1 MNLTWKLVLLL
12 LLAPVISHAAGFA
25 LYDISA
31 AGQAMAHAIICRV
44 DDPSAVWYNPAALAG
59 LEGTQLAIN
68 STWMH
73 TEAGFTPA
81 GSDFTIQ
88 AVHQNL
94 FPSNFFLS
102 HQFSD
107 GLTLGFGAY
116 TPFAFRTE
124 WPAGSLAASISRKAE
139 LRTLYLTPSVGFQ
152 LSPNVSVGGGFD
164 LVYGS
169 TTLEREALPF
179 SQPISLHINADTTNV
194 GFNLGALIDTNSNFK
209 LAATYKSKVDLDM
222 DGDGQVA
229 IFRYASLSRSA
240 HVTIPL
246 PAQFMMGAS
255 TSYDRM
261 VFEGDFVWTG
271 WSRFSALGIDFN
283 SHFAPDITL
292 LREWESRW
300 SFRFGT
306 EYRWTDELAL
316 RGGYSYDRSPV
327 PLLSLDPFLPD
338 AQRQGLSAGFGWD
351 DPKWGFDFGYTHLFF
366 KDQPAPVDSFSGPE
380 AAGVYDNSHDLLS
393 AGFTY
398 RW

>member
-1 MNLTWKLVLLL
+1 MKLTSKFALLL
-12 LLAPVISHAAGFA
+12 LLAPLVCHAAGYA

-31 AGQAMAHAIICRV
+31 AGQAMAQAIICRV
-44 DDPSAVWYNPAALAG
+44 DDPSAVWYNPAALSG
-59 LEGTQLAIN
+59 LEGTQLAVN

-73 TEAGFTPA
+73 TDAHFTPA
-81 GSDFTIQ
+81 GLDFTIH
-88 AVHQNL
+88 AVPQNL

-107 GLTLGFGAY
+107 GLTMGFGVY
-116 TPFAFRTE
+116 SPFAFRTE
-124 WPAGSLAASISRKAE
+124 WPSGSVAASINRKAE
-139 LRTLYLTPSVGFQ
+139 LRTLFVSPSIGMR

-164 LVYGS
+164 LVYGDS
-169 TTLEREALPF
+169 SFERESYRF
-179 SQPISLHINADTTNV
+179 GQPVTSTINTNATNV
-194 GFNLGALIDTNSNFK
+194 GFNLGALIDTNSDFK

-222 DGDGQVA
+222 DGDH
-229 IFRYASLSRSA
+229 A
-240 HVTIPL
+240 HVSIPL

-271 WSRFSALGIDFN
+271 WSRFNAFGIDYN
-283 SHFAPDITL
+283 SHLTPDFVV

-300 SFRFGT
+300 SFRFGA
-306 EYRWTDELAL
+306 EYRWSDELAF
-316 RGGYSYDRSPV
+316 RGGYSYDRSPE
-327 PLLSLDPFLPD
+327 PLRSLDPILPD
-338 AQRQGLSAGFGWD
+338 AQRQGLSAGFGWR

-366 KDQPAPVDSFSGPE
+366 KEESSPIDNFYGPD
-380 AAGVYDNSHDLLS
+380 AAGVYSNSHDLLS

>member
-1 MNLTWKLVLLL
+1 MKLTWKLALVL
-12 LLAPVISHAAGFA
+12 LLAPMICHAAGFA

-31 AGQAMAHAIICRV
+31 AGQAMAHAYICRV

-59 LEGTQLAIN
+59 LEGTQLAVN

-73 TEAGFTPA
+73 TDARFTPT

-88 AVHQNL
+88 AVPQNL

-102 HQFSD
+102 HQFND
-107 GLTLGFGAY
+107 GLTLGFGVY

-124 WPAGSLAASISRKAE
+124 WPSGSAAASISRKAE

-164 LVYGS
+164 FVYAD
-169 TTLEREALPF
+169 TTLENESYLFGQLVSSR
-179 SQPISLHINADTTNV
+179 INADTTNV
-194 GFNLGALIDTNSNFK
+194 GFNLGVLIDTNSNLK

-222 DGDGQVA
+222 DGDGRIA
-229 IFRYASLSRSA
+229 AFPSLSLSRSA
-240 HVTIPL
+240 QVSLPL
-246 PAQFMMGAS
+246 PAQFMVGAS
-255 TSYDRM
+255 TSYDRF

-271 WSRFSALGIDFN
+271 WSRFQALGIDYH
-283 SHFAPDITL
+283 SHLVPDSTL

-300 SFRFGT
+300 SFRLGT
-306 EYRWTDELAL
+306 EYRWSDELAL
-316 RGGYSYDRSPV
+316 RGGYSYDRSPE
-327 PLLSLDPFLPD
+327 PLRSLDPILPD
-338 AQRQGLSAGFGWD
+338 GQRQGLSAGFGWG

-366 KDQPAPVDSFSGPE
+366 KNESSPVDSFAGPD
-380 AAGVYDNSHDLLS
+380 AAGDYSNSHDLLS